1 MWGNAL
7 GWTISLLIVA
17 ATATGLA
24 LLERHLADV
33 TPTTDL
39 VRDPAT
45 LAPVALPVAPDSV
58 VAPSDACDA
67 GPIYRQAIERVL
79 ADADAYER
87 FAGDGRTSDEAR
99 SLGALDLLLSA
110 RPCAHMSLFTAA
122 PGEVVNYGM
131 QPQLR
136 ALRMCG
142 LCAVRLGLLLNR
154 EGKPDEAMK
163 QFEAAFALG
172 ARLYEERLVLDELL
186 VGLEL
191 MSAAARAMVGG
202 NAQARSFLTGL
213 QEFDRA
219 RLQPLR
225 RAIGSIDPGV
235 IATHSGD
242 VFHIAR
248 HAKERMWRV
257 EAILK
262 LGRMRYNA
270 ARLADQQA
278 AERALDELRDD
289 PDAVIRAAANAAKNL
304 SIEQYRMLG

>member
-17 ATATGLA
+17 ATATGLV

-39 VRDPAT
+39 VRDPAM
-45 LAPVALPVAPDSV
+45 LAPVALPVAPDAV
-58 VAPSDACDA
+58 VVPREACDA
-67 GPIYRQAIERVL
+67 GPMYRQAIDLVL
-79 ADADAYER
+79 ADRDGYER
-87 FAGDGRTSDEAR
+87 FAADGRGSAEAR
-99 SLGALDLLLSA
+99 SLGALEALASA
-110 RPCAHMSLFTAA
+110 RPCSRMTLFAAA
-122 PGEVVNYGM
+122 PAEVLNYGPKPEL
-131 QPQLR
+131 QAIR
-136 ALRMCG
+136 VAG
-142 LCAVRLGLLLNR
+142 FCAIRLGLLLNR
-154 EGKPDEAMK
+154 EGKSDEAMK
-163 QFEAAFALG
+163 QYEAAFALG

-191 MSAAARAMVGG
+191 MSAAARAMGEA
-202 NAQARSFLTGL
+202 NAQAPRFLSAY
-213 QEFDRA
+213 QEYDRA

-235 IATHSGD
+235 IATHTGD
-242 VFHIAR
+242 VFHLAR
-248 HAKERMWRV
+248 SAKDRVWRV

-262 LGRMRYNA
+262 LGRLRYNA

-278 AERALDELRDD
+278 ATRALDQLIGDAD
-289 PDAVIRAAANAAKNL
+289 PVIRAAANAARNL